1 MAKAGAMFRPLLG
14 PGQTPSN
21 GGNRFRRVRHRLRMV
36 LRSIRAS
43 ASRHTLG
50 VGRAIRDRRDDV
62 VLATKFG
69 NQRGEDG
76 SRLGVN
82 GKSVHVFGPKVQA
95 TMTVTVPNVIGVP
108 LVVMLIVRVL
118 VPRSTAFQDRP

>member
-1 MAKAGAMFRPLLG
+1 MAKAGAMLRPLLG

-50 VGRAIRDRRDDV
+50 G
-62 VLATKFG
+62 
-69 NQRGEDG
+69 
-76 SRLGVN
+76 
-82 GKSVHVFGPKVQA
+82 VHVFGPKVQA